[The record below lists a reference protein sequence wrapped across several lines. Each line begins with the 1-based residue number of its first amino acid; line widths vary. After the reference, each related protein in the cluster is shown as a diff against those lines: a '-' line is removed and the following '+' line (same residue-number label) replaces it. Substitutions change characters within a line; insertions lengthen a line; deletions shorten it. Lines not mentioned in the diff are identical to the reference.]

1 MKYIR
6 RLVWF
11 IASRLL
17 IFTICVS
24 VLLCAFYMCMNTA
37 NVYIVLNDGL
47 EKRVEVILTREDAPE
62 LNNYFHGDFLG
73 ADPALTAAFDGS
85 SPYVNYN
92 ITGFEHELTI
102 ESLWAWPWDSY
113 ATCTVVERVPSITGT
128 VISSM
133 RNEVSPTV
141 PTWQGRRYDIT
152 LMKSDGKW
160 KIVGMQE
167 VAVIIEPT
175 PTPTPTPEPTPT
187 PAVPAASAVGAV

>member
-6 RLVWF
+6 RLIWF

-17 IFTICVS
+17 VFTIAVS

-62 LNNYFHGDFLG
+62 LNNYFHGSFLS

-85 SPYVNYN
+85 SPYVDYN
-92 ITGFEHELTI
+92 ITDFEHELTI
-102 ESLWAWPWDSY
+102 ESLWAWPWDDY
-113 ATCTVVERVPSITGT
+113 ATCTVGERVPSITGT
-128 VISSM
+128 VLSSRKNSADPM
-133 RNEVSPTV
+133 V
-141 PTWQGRRYDIT
+141 PAWQGRRYDIT
-152 LMKSDGKW
+152 LMKSEGKW

-167 VAVIIEPT
+167 KSVIIEPT
-175 PTPTPTPEPTPT
+175 PTPTPTPSPSPTPT
-187 PAVPAASAVGAV
+187 PAPAATPEA

>member
-1 MKYIR
+1 
-6 RLVWF
+6 
-11 IASRLL
+11 
-17 IFTICVS
+17 
-24 VLLCAFYMCMNTA
+24 MCMNTA

-47 EKRVEVILTREDAPE
+47 EKRVDVILTREDAPE
-62 LNNYFHGDFLG
+62 LNNYFHGDFLS

-102 ESLWAWPWDSY
+102 ESLWAWPWDNY

-160 KIVGMQE
+160 KIVGMQGSIRHHRGHADAHARADADS
-167 VAVIIEPT
+167 VGGLGRQCRRP
-175 PTPTPTPEPTPT
+175 
-187 PAVPAASAVGAV
+187 VPSARG